1 MKSAYNVKGE
11 AWPLA
16 IASTRWLGGSMLLS
30 DMSFSDYLVEVT
42 ARLLQL
48 SVPDANEARQAII
61 DLLDQ
66 RIEVAR
72 RQPVSGDLQWLIGR
86 ALVKAQVR

>member
-1 MKSAYNVKGE
+1 
-11 AWPLA
+11 
-16 IASTRWLGGSMLLS
+16 MLLP

-66 RIEVAR
+66 HIEVAR
-72 RQPVSGDLQWLIGR
+72 RQPVSGDLQGLIRR